1 MMHLCTRKFVSCVAL
16 SAAITLVSGGSLAQS
31 GDTVFPQSITEK
43 LSLLTADQINFLR
56 SDAPLRVIPSQAR
69 LLQDLE
75 RRTPEQIQQY
85 VSDMIV
91 AVQAHAY
98 RPGLDMAQIP
108 LNPEASRFNSFKV
121 VRPEILKERLRD
133 PGPVSVHRY
142 LSQWGGIPTFAGAT
156 VAITPEDLVA
166 GNVEIAIAGIP
177 QSMSSGSRD
186 GRNAPNAIRAM
197 HATIDLDV
205 YAMVDPGAVLNI
217 VDYGDIA
224 VDRMSLKRGL
234 DHVYDMVLGIAE
246 TGAVPFLIGG
256 DHSLMYPNVKA
267 VQHAGGGAALSV
279 VHFGANY
286 NAEPT
291 RAHTISDR
299 DAVYRLV
306 SEGVI
311 DGRNLIQVGL
321 RGAQANRQSFEWLR
335 ENSVRYHTMA
345 SVERNGWPSVM
356 ERVLAE
362 AKSSG
367 NLVYISFDVSVL
379 DPAEL
384 SAAGR
389 ASPGGLTVR
398 ELSPLLRRLCAE
410 TEIAGF
416 ELMDFA
422 PMLDLSY
429 VSAMNAN
436 YILNACLSGIAMRK
450 LGMTEDNYLDPT
462 TLDHGRN

>member
-1 MMHLCTRKFVSCVAL
+1 MTQFIGRHLASCFAL
-16 SAAITLVSGGSLAQS
+16 SAVFSLGAGTALAQ
-31 GDTVFPQSITEK
+31 TVFPPALQSK
-43 LSLLTADQINFLR
+43 LNLLSNEQIEFLR
-56 SDAPLRVIPSQAR
+56 SDEPLRVIPSQAR
-69 LLQDLE
+69 LLQDLD

-85 VSDMIV
+85 VSDMIE

-98 RPGLDMAQIP
+98 RPGIDMGQIP

-133 PGPVSVHRY
+133 PGPISVHRY
-142 LSQWGGIPTFAGAT
+142 LNQWGGIPTFAGAP
-156 VAITPEDLVA
+156 VAITPEDLVV
-166 GNVEIAIAGIP
+166 GNVEVAIAGIP

-234 DHVYDMVLGIAE
+234 DHVYEMVLGIAE

-267 VQHAGGGAALSV
+267 VRHASAASALTV

-306 SEGVI
+306 NEGVI
-311 DGRNLIQVGL
+311 DGRNLIQIGL

-335 ENSVRYHTMA
+335 DNGVRYHTMA
-345 SVERNGWPSVM
+345 SVERNGWQNVM
-356 ERVLAE
+356 ERVLRE
-362 AKSSG
+362 SKSTG
-367 NLVYISFDVSVL
+367 NPVYISFDVSVL
-379 DPAEL
+379 DPTEL

-436 YILNACLSGIAMRK
+436 YMLNACLSGIAMRK

-462 TLDHGRN
+462 ALDHGRN

>member
-1 MMHLCTRKFVSCVAL
+1 MIRPNTRKLASCLAL
-16 SAAITLVSGGSLAQS
+16 SAAIALVSGVSLAQP
-31 GDTVFPQSITEK
+31 GDMVMPQQIMAK
-43 LSLLTADQINFLR
+43 LNLLTAEQMSFLR
-56 SDAPLRVIPSQAR
+56 SDAPLRVIPSQAK
-69 LLQDLE
+69 LLQDLQ

-85 VSDMIV
+85 VSDMIE
-91 AVQAHAY
+91 AVEAHAY
-98 RPGLDMAQIP
+98 RAGVDMAQIP

-142 LSQWGGIPTFAGAT
+142 LNQWAGIPTFAGAP
-156 VAITPEDLVA
+156 VAITPEDLLAGQVEVA
-166 GNVEIAIAGIP
+166 ITGIP

-186 GRNAPNAIRAM
+186 GRNAPNAIRGM
-197 HATIDLDV
+197 HATADLDV

-234 DHVYDMVLGIAE
+234 DHVYEMVVGIAE

-267 VQHAGGGAALSV
+267 VQHAGGAAALTV

-299 DAVYRLV
+299 DAVYRLI

-311 DGRNLIQVGL
+311 EGTNLIQVGL

-335 ENSVRYHTMA
+335 EKGVKYHTMA
-345 SVERNGWPSVM
+345 AVERHGWHNVM

-362 AKSSG
+362 TKATG
-367 NLVYISFDVSVL
+367 NPVYISFDVSVF

-410 TEIAGF
+410 TDIAGF

-436 YILNACLSGIAMRK
+436 YMLNACLSGIAMRK
-450 LGMTEDNYLDPT
+450 LGMTEANYLDPAA
-462 TLDHGRN
+462 LDHGRN